1 MFGML
6 PFMIK
11 KLFDGQYRSDN
22 ETNRPG
28 SRGERFMS
36 VIKNFL
42 SLYNDRFNS
51 LYLSN
56 AIQILFFCTERGNGY
71 EISYLSNCDNI
82 PMLSIFLCTKSTEML
97 ERERDWFIHTSI
109 LQNVLGTKNRTY
121 KGLKM
126 TVNG

>member
-56 AIQILFFCTERGNGY
+56 AIQILFFCTERGNRY
-71 EISYLSNCDNI
+71 EISYLSNNDNI
-82 PMLSIFLCTKSTEML
+82 PMSSIFLCTKSTEIL
-97 ERERDWFIHTSI
+97 DERP
-109 LQNVLGTKNRTY
+109 
-121 KGLKM
+121 
-126 TVNG
+126 